1 MQVELEPEEEEF
13 LPTVTSA
20 ESREGDAEGRLSPA
34 DSPKRRDSDGESSSS
49 TSDKMS
55 LLRKEVDRAASTAAS
70 KLDASEFASEQEEDF
85 ELISDEE
92 LRSATNEEEDDLEN
106 ERDKIK

>member
-1 MQVELEPEEEEF
+1 
-13 LPTVTSA
+13 
-20 ESREGDAEGRLSPA
+20 
-34 DSPKRRDSDGESSSS
+34 
-49 TSDKMS
+49 MS
-55 LLRKEVDRAASTAAS
+55 LLRKEVDRASSTGKKSKKICPRLRDKHCGSQATSYHFFPAAS
-70 KLDASEFASEQEEDF
+70 KLDASESASEQEEDF

>member
-1 MQVELEPEEEEF
+1 MEVGAGL
-13 LPTVTSA
+13 V
-20 ESREGDAEGRLSPA
+20 R
-34 DSPKRRDSDGESSSS
+34 SPKRSVLGCVISITVVTQPRI
-49 TSDKMS
+49 TFFP
-55 LLRKEVDRAASTAAS
+55 AAS
-70 KLDASEFASEQEEDF
+70 KLDASESASEQEEDF

>member
-1 MQVELEPEEEEF
+1 MISIVVF
-13 LPTVTSA
+13 S
-20 ESREGDAEGRLSPA
+20 
-34 DSPKRRDSDGESSSS
+34 
-49 TSDKMS
+49 
-55 LLRKEVDRAASTAAS
+55 AAS
-70 KLDASEFASEQEEDF
+70 KLDASESASEQEEDF